1 MLGPVPFLERNRFDI
16 LVKKREKAIKNSF
29 RLIDCFGNFSLK
41 AERLNSGKLHPMK
54 HLNLL
59 LIILFMFTSNSF
71 SQERPREKGIIFGVL
86 PTGSLN
92 AITDVPGVQVGHL
105 TKIEGDNIRTGV
117 TAILPH
123 GGNLFQQKVP
133 AAIYVGN
140 GFGKLAGVT
149 QVQELG
155 NIETPIILTNT
166 LSVAAGIE
174 GVVRYSLK
182 QNETTQSVN
191 AVVGETNDGYLN
203 DIRGM
208 HISTEEVIET
218 INSAKSG
225 KVIEGN
231 VGAGTGTVCFGWK
244 GGIGTASRKLPE
256 SLGGYT
262 VGVLVQ
268 TNFGGNLQIDGV
280 AVGEKMGKYPFRD
293 AMEKSDGS
301 CMIIVATDAP
311 VLDRN
316 LERMAKRAIM
326 GLAKTG
332 GIASNGSGDYVV
344 AFSTAEGLRITHG
357 LKSQTLEKAEFVQN
371 DDMTSLFMGVIE
383 ATEEAI
389 INSLFAAE
397 TMEGKDGHR
406 VEKLPINQVMNLIK
420 QN

>member
-1 MLGPVPFLERNRFDI
+1 
-16 LVKKREKAIKNSF
+16 
-29 RLIDCFGNFSLK
+29 
-41 AERLNSGKLHPMK
+41 MK
-54 HLNLL
+54 HLSLL
-59 LIILFMFTSNSF
+59 FVCFILFQFDLF
-71 SQERPREKGIIFGVL
+71 SQDRPREKGIIFGVL

-92 AITDVPGVQVGHL
+92 AITDVRGVKVGHL

-123 GGNLFQQKVP
+123 DGNIFQQKVP

-140 GFGKLAGVT
+140 GFGKLAGTT

-174 GVVRYSLK
+174 GVARYTLEQK
-182 QNETTQSVN
+182 GNENAQSVN

-208 HISTEEVIET
+208 HISPVEVMEAIQ
-218 INSAKSG
+218 SAESG
-225 KVIEGN
+225 QVAEGN

-244 GGIGTASRKLPE
+244 GGIGTSSRKLPE
-256 SLGGYT
+256 RMGGYT

-301 CMIIVATDAP
+301 CMIVIATDAP

-316 LERMAKRAIM
+316 LERMAKRAMM

-332 GIASNGSGDYVV
+332 GIASNGSGDYVI
-344 AFSTAEGLRITHG
+344 AFSTAEGLRIPYTAQNG
-357 LKSQTLEKAEFVQN
+357 TLETAEFLRN
-371 DDMTSLFMGVIE
+371 DDMSGLFMAVIE

-389 INSLFAAE
+389 INSLFAAQS
-397 TMEGKDGHR
+397 MEGKDGHL
-406 VEKLPINQVMNLIK
+406 VEQLPIDQVMNLMGK
-420 QN
+420 N

>member
-1 MLGPVPFLERNRFDI
+1 MQHLKTLFVLFFL
-16 LVKKREKAIKNSF
+16 S
-29 RLIDCFGNFSLK
+29 
-41 AERLNSGKLHPMK
+41 
-54 HLNLL
+54 
-59 LIILFMFTSNSF
+59 TSIAF

-86 PTGSLN
+86 PTGTLN
-92 AITDVPGVQVGHL
+92 AITDVPGVKVGHF

-123 GGNLFQQKVP
+123 GGNIFQQKVP

-174 GVVRYSLK
+174 GTVRYSLE
-182 QNETTQSVN
+182 QNENAQSVN

-208 HISTEEVIET
+208 HISPEEVIQT
-218 INSAKSG
+218 IKSAQSG
-225 KVIEGN
+225 KVEEGN

-262 VGVLVQ
+262 VGILVQ

-301 CMIIVATDAP
+301 CMIVVATDAP
-311 VLDRN
+311 VLERN
-316 LERMAKRAIM
+316 LERMAKRAMM

-344 AFSTAEGLRITHG
+344 AFSTAEGLRIPYSA
-357 LKSQTLEKAEFVQN
+357 KSGTLENTEFIRN
-371 DDMTSLFMGVIE
+371 DDMSSLFMAVIE

-397 TMEGKDGHR
+397 TLEGKDGHR
-406 VEKLPINQVMNLIK
+406 VEQLPIDQVMKLMKEN
-420 QN
+420 